1 MKTINIE
8 IRSAE
13 GGTDSKMLV
22 SDMEKVY
29 LKSCSIYGYKS
40 EVKERREGFVSI

>member
-1 MKTINIE
+1 MKTITLE

-13 GGTDSKMLV
+13 GGADSKLLV

-29 LKSCSIYGYKS
+29 LKSCAIYGYKA
-40 EVKERREGFVSI
+40 EVKERRDGFASI